1 MISVCF
7 NTLFVLVLGP
17 SPLPLTLWLLQT
29 LQILAQVDSL
39 GFPELHR
46 LIELLRD
53 EDSSMAQIQQLSQ
66 VPRDQD

>member
-1 MISVCF
+1 MMSVCF
-7 NTLFVLVLGP
+7 NTLFVLVLE
-17 SPLPLTLWLLQT
+17 PLPLRLTLWLLQT